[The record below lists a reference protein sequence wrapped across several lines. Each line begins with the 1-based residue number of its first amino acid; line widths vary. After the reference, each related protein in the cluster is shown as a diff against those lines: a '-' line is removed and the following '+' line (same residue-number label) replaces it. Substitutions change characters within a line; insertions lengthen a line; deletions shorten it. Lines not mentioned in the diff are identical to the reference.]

1 MILPPFCFIA
11 FAGLP
16 AGPPRSHSTLE
27 WWGAHR
33 ANASN
38 SRFGILGKNL
48 LLSFGAVMVYLRL
61 WESTPFG
68 FLKVW
73 FSFGGVCSLL
83 FANLLLSG
91 PAYGPLFHG
100 GQRWAALPPFLI
112 FYPTLYPLRL
122 YNLLQNGALLRI
134 SYPSRVPGRLIRIDM
149 FILYAFFWIGQKKPE
164 FGHQ

>member
-1 MILPPFCFIA
+1 MYRVPLLNIFQKSGGGIVMILPPFCFIA

-83 FANLLLSG
+83 FAKSSFKRSG
-91 PAYGPLFHG
+91 LRAVISWGSAVG
-100 GQRWAALPPFLI
+100 GVAAVFNFLP
-112 FYPTLYPLRL
+112 YPL
-122 YNLLQNGALLRI
+122 
-134 SYPSRVPGRLIRIDM
+134 PSATI
-149 FILYAFFWIGQKKPE
+149 
-164 FGHQ
+164 